1 MNIYL
6 KKELTINDLP
16 SYYIVYE
23 FNNKTLVYEVT
34 FDYIELRK
42 DINLKNLKEDYI
54 LLEDFLKHSL
64 YVEKKDTNSNSSVL
78 CCYDNS
84 ISLIEDDGVLC
95 FEYDEAYQLGEDIR
109 KEYTSVEIKNKLIR
123 RANELFNGTTL
134 ETINEMFDNFIKQYN
149 SKIVEKA
156 SKFVNRQLTK
166 EEECIRLLNLDEEYN
181 LNDLKIH
188 LYKELRIIAKY
199 VKNKELASIRNDE
212 VLDAYNYLIKKLS
225 KK

>member
-1 MNIYL
+1 M
-6 KKELTINDLP
+6 
-16 SYYIVYE
+16 
-23 FNNKTLVYEVT
+23 
-34 FDYIELRK
+34 
-42 DINLKNLKEDYI
+42 
-54 LLEDFLKHSL
+54 
-64 YVEKKDTNSNSSVL
+64 
-78 CCYDNS
+78 
-84 ISLIEDDGVLC
+84 
-95 FEYDEAYQLGEDIR
+95 GEDIR

-123 RANELFNGTTL
+123 RANEFFNGTTL